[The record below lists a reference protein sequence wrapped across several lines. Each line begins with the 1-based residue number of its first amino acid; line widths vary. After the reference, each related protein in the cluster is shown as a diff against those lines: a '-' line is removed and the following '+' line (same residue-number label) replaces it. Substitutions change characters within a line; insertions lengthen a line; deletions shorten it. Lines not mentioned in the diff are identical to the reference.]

1 MRMQELPPPRSLI
14 PMKILLADDHNVL
27 RKGLRRIL
35 EEQPDLEV
43 VGEAADGRE
52 AVTLAHSLR
61 PDIVVM
67 DIAMPLMNGLEAT
80 RQILQRHSEMNVL
93 ILSMY
98 SDENYVVQ
106 VLRAGARGYLLKDTA
121 EEDLITAVRTV
132 ANGQPF
138 FSPKIAK
145 LLLGDGMQRL
155 RQEGVNDSYDLLTA
169 REREVLQLIAE
180 GKSNKE
186 SAAALFVSP
195 TTIETHRARIMD
207 KLDLHSTADIVL
219 YAVRKGIVQLH

>member
-1 MRMQELPPPRSLI
+1 MRKRPAPHFEYR
-14 PMKILLADDHNVL
+14 MKILLADDHNVL

-35 EEQPDLEV
+35 EEQSDLEV
-43 VGEAADGRE
+43 VGEASDGRE
-52 AVTLAHSLR
+52 AVNLCNSLH

-67 DIAMPLMNGLEAT
+67 DIAMPQLNGLEAT
-80 RQILQRHSEMNVL
+80 RQILQRNSGVNVL

-106 VLRAGARGYLLKDTA
+106 ALRAGARGYLLKDTA

-132 ANGQPF
+132 AKGLPF

-145 LLLGDGMQRL
+145 LLLGDSMQKVRTEGMS
-155 RQEGVNDSYDLLTA
+155 DTYDLLTP

-186 SAAALFVSP
+186 AAATLFVSP

-219 YAVRKGIVQLH
+219 YAVRKGIVQLR

>member
-1 MRMQELPPPRSLI
+1 
-14 PMKILLADDHNVL
+14 MKILLADDHNVL

-43 VGEAADGRE
+43 VGEASDGRQ
-52 AVTLAHSLR
+52 AVHLAQTLK

-80 RQILQRHSEMNVL
+80 RQILQRNSSLNVL

-98 SDENYVVQ
+98 SDENYIVQ
-106 VLRAGARGYLLKDTA
+106 VLRAGARGYLPKDTA

-132 ANGQPF
+132 AKGQPF

-145 LLLGDGMQRL
+145 LLLGDSMQRI
-155 RQEGVNDSYDLLTA
+155 RDEGVTDSYELLTP

-180 GKSNKE
+180 GKSNKV
-186 SAAALFVSP
+186 AATALFVSP

-219 YAVRKGIVQLH
+219 YAVRKGIVQLS

>member
-1 MRMQELPPPRSLI
+1 
-14 PMKILLADDHNVL
+14 MKILLADDHKVL
-27 RKGLRRIL
+27 RSGLRRIL
-35 EEQPDLEV
+35 EEQTDLEV

-52 AVTLAHSLR
+52 AVELAGQLH

-67 DIAMPLMNGLEAT
+67 DIGMPKMNGMEAT
-80 RQILQRHSEMNVL
+80 RQIMQRNPKLNVL

-106 VLRAGARGYLLKDTA
+106 TLRAGARGYLLKDSA
-121 EEDLITAVRTV
+121 EDELIYAVRTV
-132 ANGQPF
+132 NSGVPY
-138 FSPKIAK
+138 FSPRIARM
-145 LLLGDGMQRL
+145 LVGDSMQRL
-155 RQEGVNDSYDLLTA
+155 RNECVDDTYELLTP

-186 SAAALFVSP
+186 VAAALFVSP

-207 KLDLHSTADIVL
+207 KLDLHSTAEIVL
-219 YAVRKGIVQLH
+219 YAVRKGIIQLH

>member
-1 MRMQELPPPRSLI
+1 
-14 PMKILLADDHNVL
+14 MKILLADDHNVL

-35 EEQPDLEV
+35 EEQSDLEV
-43 VGEAADGRE
+43 VGEASDGRQ
-52 AVTLAHSLR
+52 AVSLAQSLK
-61 PDIVVM
+61 PDVVVM

-80 RQILQRHSEMNVL
+80 RQILQKDGGPNVL

-106 VLRAGARGYLLKDTA
+106 VLQAGARGYLLKDSA
-121 EEDLITAVRTV
+121 EEDLITAVRAV
-132 ANGQPF
+132 AKGQPF

-145 LLLGDGMQRL
+145 LLLGDSMQRL
-155 RQEGVNDSYDLLTA
+155 RDEGVSDSYDLLTP

-186 SAAALFVSP
+186 AAASLFVSP

-207 KLDLHSTADIVL
+207 KLDLHNTADIVL
-219 YAVRKGIVQLH
+219 YAVRKGIVQLR

>member
-1 MRMQELPPPRSLI
+1 
-14 PMKILLADDHNVL
+14 MKVLLADDHNVL

-43 VGEAADGRE
+43 VGEASDGRQ
-52 AVTLAHSLR
+52 AVQLAQTLK

-80 RQILQRHSEMNVL
+80 RQILLRHSDLNVL

-121 EEDLITAVRTV
+121 EEDLITVVRAV
-132 ANGQPF
+132 AKGQPF

-145 LLLGDGMQRL
+145 LLMGDNIQRL
-155 RQEGVNDSYDLLTA
+155 RTEGMSDSYDLLTP

-186 SAAALFVSP
+186 AASALFVSP

-219 YAVRKGIVQLH
+219 YAVRKGIVQLS

>member
-1 MRMQELPPPRSLI
+1 LRS
-14 PMKILLADDHNVL
+14 
-27 RKGLRRIL
+27 GLRRIL

-43 VGEAADGRE
+43 VGEAGDGRE
-52 AVTLAHSLR
+52 AVEMAEAFR

-67 DIAMPLMNGLEAT
+67 DVGMPQMNGIEAT
-80 RQILQRHSEMNVL
+80 RQILQRNSRMHVL

-106 VLRAGARGYLLKDTA
+106 VLRAGARGYLLKDSA
-121 EEDLITAVRTV
+121 EDELIDAVRTV
-132 ANGQPF
+132 HSGLPF
-138 FSPKIAK
+138 FSPRIAK
-145 LLLGDGMQRL
+145 LLVGDSMQRL
-155 RQEGVNDSYDLLTA
+155 RDEGASDTYELLTP

-186 SAAALFVSP
+186 VAAALFVSP

-207 KLDLHSTADIVL
+207 KLDLHSTAEIVL

>member
-1 MRMQELPPPRSLI
+1 
-14 PMKILLADDHNVL
+14 MKILLADDHNVL

-43 VGEAADGRE
+43 VGEASDGRQ
-52 AVTLAHSLR
+52 AVSLAHTLK

-80 RQILQRHSEMNVL
+80 RQILQRNSSLNVL

-132 ANGQPF
+132 AKGQPF

-145 LLLGDGMQRL
+145 LLLGDSMQRI
-155 RQEGVNDSYDLLTA
+155 RHEGVTDSYELLTP

-186 SAAALFVSP
+186 AAAALFVSP

-219 YAVRKGIVQLH
+219 YAVRKGIVQLS

>member
-1 MRMQELPPPRSLI
+1 
-14 PMKILLADDHNVL
+14 MKILLADDHNVL

-43 VGEAADGRE
+43 VGEASDGRE
-52 AVTLAHSLR
+52 AVALNQKLR

-80 RQILQRHSEMNVL
+80 RQILQRNANVNVL

-121 EEDLITAVRTV
+121 EEDLITAVRAV
-132 ANGQPF
+132 AKGQPF

-145 LLLGDGMQRL
+145 LLMGDSIQRL
-155 RQEGVNDSYDLLTA
+155 RTEGMSDSYDLLTP

-186 SAAALFVSP
+186 AAAALFVSP

-219 YAVRKGIVQLH
+219 YAVRKGIVQLR

>member
-1 MRMQELPPPRSLI
+1 
-14 PMKILLADDHNVL
+14 MKILLADDHNVL

-43 VGEAADGRE
+43 VGEASDGRQ
-52 AVTLAHSLR
+52 AVSLAQSLK
-61 PDIVVM
+61 PDVVVM

-80 RQILQRHSEMNVL
+80 RQILQRGAELNVL

-106 VLRAGARGYLLKDTA
+106 VLRAGARGYLLKDSA

-132 ANGQPF
+132 AKGQPF

-145 LLLGDGMQRL
+145 LLLGDNMQRL
-155 RQEGVNDSYDLLTA
+155 RDEGVNDSYDLLTP

-186 SAAALFVSP
+186 AAAALFVSP

-207 KLDLHSTADIVL
+207 KLDLHSTAEIVL
-219 YAVRKGIVQLH
+219 YAVRKGIVQLR

>member
-1 MRMQELPPPRSLI
+1 
-14 PMKILLADDHNVL
+14 MKILLADDHKVL
-27 RKGLRRIL
+27 RSGLRRIL
-35 EEQPDLEV
+35 EEQTDLEV

-52 AVTLAHSLR
+52 AVELAGQLH

-67 DIAMPLMNGLEAT
+67 DIGMPKMNGMEAT
-80 RQILQRHSEMNVL
+80 RQIMQRNPKLNVL

-106 VLRAGARGYLLKDTA
+106 TLRAGARGYLLKDSA
-121 EEDLITAVRTV
+121 EDELIDAVRTV
-132 ANGQPF
+132 NSGVPY
-138 FSPKIAK
+138 FSPRIARM
-145 LLLGDGMQRL
+145 LVGDSMQRL
-155 RQEGVNDSYDLLTA
+155 RNECVDDTYELLTP

-186 SAAALFVSP
+186 VAAALFVSP

-207 KLDLHSTADIVL
+207 KLDLHSTAEIVL
-219 YAVRKGIVQLH
+219 YAVRKGIIQLH

>member
-1 MRMQELPPPRSLI
+1 
-14 PMKILLADDHNVL
+14 MKILLADDHNVL

-52 AVTLAHSLR
+52 AVTLTNILL
-61 PDIVVM
+61 PDIVVL

-80 RQILQRHSEMNVL
+80 RQILLRHSELNVL

-132 ANGQPF
+132 ASGQPF

-155 RQEGVNDSYDLLTA
+155 RQEGVSDSYDLLTA

>member
-1 MRMQELPPPRSLI
+1 
-14 PMKILLADDHNVL
+14 MKILLADDHNVL

-43 VGEAADGRE
+43 VGEASDGRQ
-52 AVTLAHSLR
+52 AAQLAQTLK

-80 RQILQRHSEMNVL
+80 RQILQRNPSLNVL

-98 SDENYVVQ
+98 SDENYIVQ

-132 ANGQPF
+132 AKGQPF

-145 LLLGDGMQRL
+145 LLLGDSMQRI
-155 RQEGVNDSYDLLTA
+155 RDEGVTDSYELLTP

-186 SAAALFVSP
+186 AAATLFVSP

-219 YAVRKGIVQLH
+219 YAVRKGIVQLS

>member
-1 MRMQELPPPRSLI
+1 MRKRPAPHFEYR
-14 PMKILLADDHNVL
+14 MKILLADDHNVL

-35 EEQPDLEV
+35 EEQSDLEV
-43 VGEAADGRE
+43 VGEASDGRE
-52 AVTLAHSLR
+52 AVSLCNSLH

-67 DIAMPLMNGLEAT
+67 DIAMPQLNGLEAT
-80 RQILQRHSEMNVL
+80 RQILQRNSGVNVL

-106 VLRAGARGYLLKDTA
+106 ALRAGARGYLLKDTA

-132 ANGQPF
+132 AKGLPF

-145 LLLGDGMQRL
+145 LLLGDSMQKVRTEGMS
-155 RQEGVNDSYDLLTA
+155 DTYDLLTP

-186 SAAALFVSP
+186 AAATLFVSP

-219 YAVRKGIVQLH
+219 YAVRKGIVQLR

>member
-1 MRMQELPPPRSLI
+1 
-14 PMKILLADDHNVL
+14 MKILLADDHNVL

-35 EEQPDLEV
+35 EEQSDLEV
-43 VGEAADGRE
+43 VGEASDGRQ
-52 AVTLAHSLR
+52 AVSLAQSLK
-61 PDIVVM
+61 PDVVVM

-80 RQILQRHSEMNVL
+80 RQILQKGSGPNVL

-106 VLRAGARGYLLKDTA
+106 VLPAGARGYLLKDSA

-132 ANGQPF
+132 AKGQPF

-145 LLLGDGMQRL
+145 LLLGDSMQRL
-155 RQEGVNDSYDLLTA
+155 RDEGVSDTYDLLTP

-186 SAAALFVSP
+186 AAASLFVSP

-207 KLDLHSTADIVL
+207 KLDLHNTADIVL
-219 YAVRKGIVQLH
+219 YAVRKGIVQLR

>member
-1 MRMQELPPPRSLI
+1 
-14 PMKILLADDHNVL
+14 MKILLADDHNVL

-52 AVTLAHSLR
+52 AVTLANTLR

-80 RQILQRHSEMNVL
+80 RQILLRHSDLNVL

-121 EEDLITAVRTV
+121 EEDLISAVRTV

-155 RQEGVNDSYDLLTA
+155 RQEGVSDSYDLLTA

>member
-1 MRMQELPPPRSLI
+1 
-14 PMKILLADDHNVL
+14 MKILLADDHNVL

-43 VGEAADGRE
+43 VGEASDGRE
-52 AVTLAHSLR
+52 AVSLNNVLH

-80 RQILQRHSEMNVL
+80 RQILQRNTEVNVL

-121 EEDLITAVRTV
+121 EEDLESVADGVEFVRRMMKH
-132 ANGQPF
+132 A
-138 FSPKIAK
+138 
-145 LLLGDGMQRL
+145 
-155 RQEGVNDSYDLLTA
+155 DLVTK
-169 REREVLQLIAE
+169 REVIPGETVSTREQI
-180 GKSNKE
+180 KE
-186 SAAALFVSP
+186 FIKDQAWGHHASCTCKIGGDNDPEAVLDSSFRVRGVKGLRVVDASVFPSIPGFFVVMP
-195 TTIETHRARIMD
+195 IP
-207 KLDLHSTADIVL
+207 
-219 YAVRKGIVQLH
+219 QWQ

>member
-1 MRMQELPPPRSLI
+1 
-14 PMKILLADDHNVL
+14 MKILLADDHNVL

-43 VGEAADGRE
+43 VGEASDGRE
-52 AVTLAHSLR
+52 AVNLNNLLR

-80 RQILQRHSEMNVL
+80 RQILQRNTDVNVL

-132 ANGQPF
+132 AKGQPF

-145 LLLGDGMQRL
+145 LLLGDSMQRI
-155 RQEGVNDSYDLLTA
+155 RTEGVSDSYDLLTP

-186 SAAALFVSP
+186 AAAALFVSA

-219 YAVRKGIVQLH
+219 YAVRKGIVQLR

>member
-1 MRMQELPPPRSLI
+1 MKERPRPHFQNL
-14 PMKILLADDHNVL
+14 MKILLADDHNVL

-43 VGEAADGRE
+43 VGEASDGRE
-52 AVTLAHSLR
+52 AVNLTNLLR

-80 RQILQRHSEMNVL
+80 RQILQRNTDVNVL

-121 EEDLITAVRTV
+121 EEDLITAVRAV
-132 ANGQPF
+132 AKGQPF

-145 LLLGDGMQRL
+145 LLLGDSMQRL
-155 RQEGVNDSYDLLTA
+155 RTEGVSDSYDLLTP

-186 SAAALFVSP
+186 AAAALFVSP

-219 YAVRKGIVQLH
+219 YAVRKGIVQLK

>member
-1 MRMQELPPPRSLI
+1 MSIR
-14 PMKILLADDHNVL
+14 ILLADDHKVL
-27 RKGLRRIL
+27 RRGLRRIL
-35 EEQPDLEV
+35 EEHDDLEV
-43 VGEAADGRE
+43 VGEAGDGRE
-52 AVTLAHSLR
+52 AVDMAAVLQ

-67 DIAMPLMNGLEAT
+67 DIGMPQMNGIEAT
-80 RQILQRHSEMNVL
+80 RQAVMRNPRLNVL

-106 VLRAGARGYLLKDTA
+106 ILRAGARGFLLKDSA
-121 EEDLITAVRTV
+121 EDELIDAVRAV
-132 ANGQPF
+132 NSGQPF

-145 LLLGDGMQRL
+145 LLIGDSMQRL
-155 RQEGVNDSYDLLTA
+155 REEGATDTYELLTP

-186 SAAALFVSP
+186 VAAALFVSP

-207 KLDLHSTADIVL
+207 KLDLHSTAEIVL
-219 YAVRKGIVQLH
+219 YAVRKGIVQIV

>member
-1 MRMQELPPPRSLI
+1 MT
-14 PMKILLADDHNVL
+14 ILLADDHNVL

-43 VGEAADGRE
+43 VAEASDGRQ
-52 AVTLAHSLR
+52 AVTLAHSLK
-61 PDIVVM
+61 PDVVVM
-67 DIAMPLMNGLEAT
+67 DIAMPLMNGIEAT
-80 RQILQRHSEMNVL
+80 RQILRRHPDLNVL

-106 VLRAGARGYLLKDTA
+106 VLQAGARGYLLKDTA

-132 ANGQPF
+132 AKGQTF
-138 FSPKIAK
+138 FSPQIAK

-155 RQEGVNDSYDLLTA
+155 RTEGVTDSYELLTP

-186 SAAALFVSP
+186 AATALFVSP

-219 YAVRKGIVQLH
+219 YAVRKGVIQLR

>member
-1 MRMQELPPPRSLI
+1 
-14 PMKILLADDHNVL
+14 MKILLADDHNVL

-52 AVTLAHSLR
+52 AVTLTNILR

-80 RQILQRHSEMNVL
+80 RQILLRHSELNVL

-132 ANGQPF
+132 ASGQPF

-155 RQEGVNDSYDLLTA
+155 RQEGVSDSYDLLTA